1 MNFSKIKNDQYRI
14 IFLRFEDIF
23 KSIEVNLINDLNE
36 YNLIKDNIIDLRKSD
51 TKRLIYHYIIK
62 QTCDKII
69 YYKKTYKYDVV
80 ILYNSIFDENSEI
93 CKYIDCNKLY
103 DQIIR
108 LIKKIE
114 LNLPIIFYKTS
125 TFSSEYFDNGEG
137 LDILKILTAR
147 LGKNATGK
155 KANFSEI
162 VKFAEKNQ
170 LIFLKSAYFS
180 KLTANP
186 LLV

>member
-1 MNFSKIKNDQYRI
+1 MSLSKIKNDQHRI

-23 KSIEVNLINDLNE
+23 KSIEIDLINDLNE
-36 YNLIKDNIIDLRKSD
+36 YNLIKNNIIDLRNSD

-80 ILYNSIFDENSEI
+80 IVYNSIFDENSEI
-93 CKYIDCNKLY
+93 CQYIDCEKLY

-114 LNLPIIFYKTS
+114 SHLPIIFYKIS
-125 TFSSEYFDNGEG
+125 SFSSEYFDSGEG
-137 LDILKILTAR
+137 LDILNILTAK
-147 LGKNATGK
+147 LSSNATGK

-170 LIFLKSAYFS
+170 LIFLKSTYFN